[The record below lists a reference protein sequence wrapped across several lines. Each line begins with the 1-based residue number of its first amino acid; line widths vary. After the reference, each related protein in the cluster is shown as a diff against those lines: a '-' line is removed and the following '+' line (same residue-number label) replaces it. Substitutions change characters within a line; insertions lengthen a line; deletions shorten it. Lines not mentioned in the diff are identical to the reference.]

1 MQLMRQFRSI
11 GQITSLA
18 LITLLL
24 VASSA
29 ATFPRYQVPK
39 YESKSNDNQPFYKGG
54 VYDSAIPKP
63 EGRYNLNP
71 DARPIRVHEIESYFK
86 ALAESSDRV
95 QLFEYG
101 RTYENRPLLYLVI
114 SSEANMAKLQ
124 DHKAAI
130 GQLANPESITTNSGA
145 SNIIANTPAITWLAY
160 SIHGDEISGSDAS
173 IEIAYQLAAGMD
185 DRSKMLRD
193 SLIVIIDPSEN
204 PDGRERYLTML
215 QSHATDIKSTDN
227 QALQHSGFWPWGRGN
242 HYLFDLNRDWIL
254 LENVETRDK
263 VAAIIDWNPQM
274 LVDAHEM
281 GANSS
286 FLFNPPREPINRNI
300 PDTIKGW
307 WNTIARDHADAFDEY
322 GWNYYTKE
330 WHEEWYPGYGSA
342 WANYIGAIG
351 LLYEQS
357 GADGLP
363 TKQRDGY
370 IQTYREAVHHQ
381 FVSSIANITTA
392 AKHRTEVLGSFY
404 KIKTDAV
411 QAGRSDTPRRFV
423 IPRGMHPERADNL
436 ANTLLGYGARV
447 ERTTAAGKVSG
458 ARDGYGKTH
467 RSLNLATGSYVINL
481 DQPLRPIIKAALE
494 FDMHFS
500 KEFLEEERRE
510 QEKWGDSRLYEFSAW
525 SLSLAYDAE
534 VVWTDN
540 NVTAPTEVISEVAW
554 PTGTVNNPNG
564 RYGWVIDYTSDQA
577 PIAAIRLLSKG
588 YKVQSAEKAFRAEGI
603 EYSPG
608 SLVIRRKYNDAS
620 VQNYLQELA
629 TELGIEVNGVNSGL
643 VQSGSDLGADSFRG
657 LELPRI
663 GLFGGN
669 GVSITSYGSLWHHL
683 DQELK
688 VGHSILDLGDLAFM
702 DLDRYNVLIIPSIW
716 GGRGA
721 ASQLIGQRGLSKLKD
736 WVSDGGT
743 LICVDGAA
751 SWATDS
757 SNGLTSVRTKRDV
770 LAKLDEYAA
779 ENLYEL
785 FQSSPTVDTNQIWN
799 YKTPTSDDS
808 EKKAKSAGGDSDTQK
823 RLDRRTR
830 SLFQPRGVI
839 FDVMLDNER
848 WPAFGCD
855 THVPAGLYTGY
866 AYMSKSPVETIGRIE
881 DAEACRLSGLLWP
894 EARER
899 WANSAYMTRER
910 NGSGQVILFAGDP
923 DFRGYWKGTARLFTN
938 CLALGPGFGTG
949 VSTGW

>member
-1 MQLMRQFRSI
+1 MHLFRSI
-11 GQITSLA
+11 GHTTSLA
-18 LITLLL
+18 LIAVLLI
-24 VASSA
+24 AGGA

-39 YESKSNDNQPFYKGG
+39 YESKSNDNQPFYKDGI
-54 VYDSAIPKP
+54 YDNTIPKP

-86 ALAESSDRV
+86 RIAESTSRA

-101 RTYENRPLLYLVI
+101 RTYEDRPLLYLVI
-114 SSEANMAKLQ
+114 SSESNMAKLQ

-130 GQLANPESITTNSGA
+130 GKLANPESITTNA
-145 SNIIANTPAITWLAY
+145 EVETIIANTPAITWLAY

-173 IEIAYQLAAGMD
+173 IEVAYQIAAGMD
-185 DRSKMLRD
+185 EHTKMLRD

-215 QSHATDIKSTDN
+215 QSHATDVKSTDI
-227 QALQHSGFWPWGRGN
+227 QSLQHSGFWPWGRGN
-242 HYLFDLNRDWIL
+242 HYLYDLNRDWIL
-254 LENVETRDK
+254 LENVETRSK
-263 VAAIIDWNPQM
+263 VAAIVDWNPQM

-300 PDTIKGW
+300 HDTMRGWWDTIAK
-307 WNTIARDHADAFDEY
+307 DHAEAFDQY

-357 GADGLP
+357 GADGMP
-363 TKQRDGY
+363 SKQRDGY

-381 FVSSIANITTA
+381 FVSSIANISTA
-392 AKHRTEVLGSFY
+392 AIHRTEVLGSFY

-411 QAGRSDTPRRFV
+411 ADGRRDSPRRFV
-423 IPRGMHPERADNL
+423 IPRGKHPERADYL
-436 ANTLLGYGARV
+436 ANTMLGYGARV
-447 ERTTAAGKVSG
+447 ERTTAPGKVSS
-458 ARDGYGKTH
+458 AHDIYGKTH
-467 RSLNLATGSYVINL
+467 RSMNLAAGSYVINL

-510 QEKWGDSRLYEFSAW
+510 QEKWGESRLYEFSAW
-525 SLSLAYDAE
+525 SLSMAYDAE

-540 NVTAPTEVISEVAW
+540 AVTSPTEVISEVSEPSGA
-554 PTGTVNNPNG
+554 VNKPDG
-564 RYGWVIDYTSDQA
+564 RYGWVIDFTSDKA
-577 PIAAIRLLSKG
+577 PIAAIRLMSKG
-588 YKVQSAEKAFRAEGI
+588 YKVQSAEKPFRAEGR
-603 EYSPG
+603 EYSAG
-608 SLVIRRKYNDAS
+608 SLVIRRKYNDPS
-620 VQNYLQELA
+620 VQDYLAEVA
-629 TELGIEVNGVNSGL
+629 AELGLEINGVNTGL
-643 VQSGSDLGADSFRG
+643 VQHGSDLGADSFRG

-663 GLFGGN
+663 GLLGGP
-669 GVSITSYGSLWHHL
+669 GVSFTSYGSLWHQL

-688 VGHSILDLGDLAFM
+688 IGHSILDIGDLPFM

-721 ASQLIGQRGLSKLKD
+721 ASQIIGQGGLSNLKD
-736 WVSDGGT
+736 WVKDGGT
-743 LICVDGAA
+743 LICIDGAA

-757 SNGLTSVRTKRDV
+757 ANGLSSVRIKRDA
-770 LAKLDEYAA
+770 LEELDKYAA
-779 ENLYEL
+779 DNLYEL
-785 FQSSPTVDTNQIWN
+785 FQSKPTVDTNQIWR
-799 YKTPTSDDS
+799 YKKPSAENDE
-808 EKKAKSAGGDSDTQK
+808 EKPKSGGGDKDALK
-823 RLDRRTR
+823 REDQRTR
-830 SLFQPRGVI
+830 SLFQPRGVV
-839 FDVMLDNER
+839 FDVMLDIER
-848 WPAFGCD
+848 WPAFGCN

-899 WANSAYMTRER
+899 WANTAYMTRER